1 MLSIGITCYG
11 SPEVGKISFVYGRF
25 PGEGNVNPLQYF
37 FLENSMTEE
46 PGGLQS
52 MWSQRVG
59 HN

>member
-37 FLENSMTEE
+37 FLENSMAEE
-46 PGGLQS
+46 PGGL
-52 MWSQRVG
+52 
-59 HN
+59 